1 MIIFFKKQSN
11 NFKAITAM
19 LLAVFCVT
27 IMSVQAKLIGIEFNA
42 VQITFAR
49 AIVVLILLMPL
60 IYKLGGL
67 DFLKTKK
74 PFLHF
79 FRGLAGLIGNVMF
92 FLAFQRLP
100 VADVTVISQAVP
112 IFSCILAIIFLGETI
127 GWRRWTAITIGF
139 LGVIIAINPS
149 VNIAV
154 ASLYALGGTLMW
166 STTIIFLRL
175 LGSTEHPVK
184 TKIKKVGKSIDQS
197 FSKNYYSEIGLG
209 IDFTARDLQEEC
221 KKNGHPWEIAK
232 SFDQSALIS
241 ENFMDLNS
249 LSKLNF
255 SLLKNGEIVQE
266 SNANKMIF
274 NIDQIISY
282 VSNYITLKTGDLIFT
297 GTPSGVGP
305 IKIGDNLEGFIND
318 KSMFKVNIK

>member
-27 IMSVQAKLIGIEFNA
+27 IMSVQAKLIGIEYNA

-49 AIVVLILLMPL
+49 AIVVLILLMPF
-60 IYKLGGL
+60 IYTLGGL
-67 DFLKTKK
+67 NFLKTKK

-184 TKIKKVGKSIDQS
+184 TVFYFMLVSVLITSIFQPFLWKEPSFEVILLIIGIGIAAFLTQLLMTYALQKAPASIVSPFNYTGIVWAIIFDYIIWNAHPMFATIFGGIIITISGIYIFKREAKIKSI
-197 FSKNYYSEIGLG
+197 K
-209 IDFTARDLQEEC
+209 
-221 KKNGHPWEIAK
+221 
-232 SFDQSALIS
+232 
-241 ENFMDLNS
+241 
-249 LSKLNF
+249 
-255 SLLKNGEIVQE
+255 
-266 SNANKMIF
+266 
-274 NIDQIISY
+274 
-282 VSNYITLKTGDLIFT
+282 
-297 GTPSGVGP
+297 
-305 IKIGDNLEGFIND
+305 
-318 KSMFKVNIK
+318 

>member
-1 MIIFFKKQSN
+1 LIIFFKKQSN

-27 IMSVQAKLIGIEFNA
+27 IMSVQAKLIGIEYNA

-49 AIVVLILLMPL
+49 AIVVLILLMPF

-67 DFLKTKK
+67 NFLKTKK

-184 TKIKKVGKSIDQS
+184 TVFYFMLVSVLITSIFQPFLWKEPSFEVILLFIGIGIAAFLTQLLMTYALQKAPASIVSPFNYTGIVWAIIFDYIIWNAHPMFATIFGGIIITISGIYIFKREAKMKST
-197 FSKNYYSEIGLG
+197 K
-209 IDFTARDLQEEC
+209 
-221 KKNGHPWEIAK
+221 
-232 SFDQSALIS
+232 
-241 ENFMDLNS
+241 
-249 LSKLNF
+249 
-255 SLLKNGEIVQE
+255 
-266 SNANKMIF
+266 
-274 NIDQIISY
+274 
-282 VSNYITLKTGDLIFT
+282 
-297 GTPSGVGP
+297 
-305 IKIGDNLEGFIND
+305 
-318 KSMFKVNIK
+318 

>member
-27 IMSVQAKLIGIEFNA
+27 IMSVQAKLIGIEYNA

-49 AIVVLILLMPL
+49 AIVVLILLMPF

-67 DFLKTKK
+67 NFLKTKK

-166 STTIIFLRL
+166 SITIIFLRL

-184 TKIKKVGKSIDQS
+184 TVFYFMLVSVIVTSIFQPFLWKEPSFEIILLFIGIGIAAFLTQLLMTYALQKAPASIVSPFNYTGIVWAIIFDYVIWNANPMFATIFGGIIITISGIYIFKREAKIKSTK
-197 FSKNYYSEIGLG
+197 
-209 IDFTARDLQEEC
+209 
-221 KKNGHPWEIAK
+221 
-232 SFDQSALIS
+232 
-241 ENFMDLNS
+241 
-249 LSKLNF
+249 
-255 SLLKNGEIVQE
+255 
-266 SNANKMIF
+266 
-274 NIDQIISY
+274 
-282 VSNYITLKTGDLIFT
+282 
-297 GTPSGVGP
+297 
-305 IKIGDNLEGFIND
+305 
-318 KSMFKVNIK
+318 

>member
-27 IMSVQAKLIGIEFNA
+27 IMSVQAKLIGIEYNA

-49 AIVVLILLMPL
+49 AIVVLILLMPF

-67 DFLKTKK
+67 NFLKTKK

-166 STTIIFLRL
+166 SITIIFLRL

-184 TKIKKVGKSIDQS
+184 TVFYFMLASVIVTSIFQPFLWKEPSFEIILLFIGIGIAAFLTQLLMTYALQKAPASIVSPFNYTGIVWAIIFDYIIWNAHPMFATIFGGIIITISGIYIFKREAKIKSTK
-197 FSKNYYSEIGLG
+197 
-209 IDFTARDLQEEC
+209 
-221 KKNGHPWEIAK
+221 
-232 SFDQSALIS
+232 
-241 ENFMDLNS
+241 
-249 LSKLNF
+249 
-255 SLLKNGEIVQE
+255 
-266 SNANKMIF
+266 
-274 NIDQIISY
+274 
-282 VSNYITLKTGDLIFT
+282 
-297 GTPSGVGP
+297 
-305 IKIGDNLEGFIND
+305 
-318 KSMFKVNIK
+318 

>member
-1 MIIFFKKQSN
+1 MIFFLKEQSN

-27 IMSVQAKLIGIEFNA
+27 IMSVQAKLIGIEYNA

-49 AIVVLILLMPL
+49 AIVVLILLMPF

-67 DFLKTKK
+67 NFLKTKK

-166 STTIIFLRL
+166 SITIIFLRL

-184 TKIKKVGKSIDQS
+184 TVFYFMLVSVIVTSIFQPFLWKEPSFEIILLFIGIGIAAFLTQLLMTYALQKAPASIVSPFNYTGIVWAIIFDYIIWNAHPMFATIFGGIIITISGIYIFKREAKIKSTK
-197 FSKNYYSEIGLG
+197 
-209 IDFTARDLQEEC
+209 
-221 KKNGHPWEIAK
+221 
-232 SFDQSALIS
+232 
-241 ENFMDLNS
+241 
-249 LSKLNF
+249 
-255 SLLKNGEIVQE
+255 
-266 SNANKMIF
+266 
-274 NIDQIISY
+274 
-282 VSNYITLKTGDLIFT
+282 
-297 GTPSGVGP
+297 
-305 IKIGDNLEGFIND
+305 
-318 KSMFKVNIK
+318 

>member
-27 IMSVQAKLIGIEFNA
+27 IMSVQAKLIGIEYNA

-49 AIVVLILLMPL
+49 AIVVLILLMPF

-67 DFLKTKK
+67 NFLKTKK

-184 TKIKKVGKSIDQS
+184 TVFYFMLVSVLITSIFQPFLWKEPSFEVILLFIGIGIAALLTQLLMTYALQKAPASIVSPFNYTGIVWAIIFDYIIWNAHPMFATIFGGIIITISGIYIFKREAKIKSI
-197 FSKNYYSEIGLG
+197 K
-209 IDFTARDLQEEC
+209 
-221 KKNGHPWEIAK
+221 
-232 SFDQSALIS
+232 
-241 ENFMDLNS
+241 
-249 LSKLNF
+249 
-255 SLLKNGEIVQE
+255 
-266 SNANKMIF
+266 
-274 NIDQIISY
+274 
-282 VSNYITLKTGDLIFT
+282 
-297 GTPSGVGP
+297 
-305 IKIGDNLEGFIND
+305 
-318 KSMFKVNIK
+318 

>member
-27 IMSVQAKLIGIEFNA
+27 IMSVQAKLIGIEYNA

-49 AIVVLILLMPL
+49 AIVVLILLMPF

-67 DFLKTKK
+67 NFLKTKK

-166 STTIIFLRL
+166 SITIIFLRM

-184 TKIKKVGKSIDQS
+184 TVFYFMLVSVIVTSIFQPFLWKEPSFEIILLFIGIGIAAFLTQLLMTYALQKAPASIVSPFNYTGIVWAIIFDYVIWNANPMFATIFGGIIITISGIYIFKREAKIKSTK
-197 FSKNYYSEIGLG
+197 
-209 IDFTARDLQEEC
+209 
-221 KKNGHPWEIAK
+221 
-232 SFDQSALIS
+232 
-241 ENFMDLNS
+241 
-249 LSKLNF
+249 
-255 SLLKNGEIVQE
+255 
-266 SNANKMIF
+266 
-274 NIDQIISY
+274 
-282 VSNYITLKTGDLIFT
+282 
-297 GTPSGVGP
+297 
-305 IKIGDNLEGFIND
+305 
-318 KSMFKVNIK
+318 

>member
-1 MIIFFKKQSN
+1 MIIFLKKQSN

-27 IMSVQAKLIGIEFNA
+27 IMSVQAKLIGIEYNA

-49 AIVVLILLMPL
+49 AIVVLILLMPF

-67 DFLKTKK
+67 NFLKTKK

-184 TKIKKVGKSIDQS
+184 TVFYFMLVSVLITSIFQPFLWKEPSFEVILLFIGIGIAAFLTQLLMTYALQKAPASIVSPFNYTGIVWAIIFDYIIWNAHPMFATIFGGIIITISGIYIFKREAKIKSI
-197 FSKNYYSEIGLG
+197 K
-209 IDFTARDLQEEC
+209 
-221 KKNGHPWEIAK
+221 
-232 SFDQSALIS
+232 
-241 ENFMDLNS
+241 
-249 LSKLNF
+249 
-255 SLLKNGEIVQE
+255 
-266 SNANKMIF
+266 
-274 NIDQIISY
+274 
-282 VSNYITLKTGDLIFT
+282 
-297 GTPSGVGP
+297 
-305 IKIGDNLEGFIND
+305 
-318 KSMFKVNIK
+318 

>member
-1 MIIFFKKQSN
+1 MIFFLKEQSN

-27 IMSVQAKLIGIEFNA
+27 IMSVQAKLIGIEYNA

-49 AIVVLILLMPL
+49 AIVVLILLMPF

-67 DFLKTKK
+67 NFLKTKK

-184 TKIKKVGKSIDQS
+184 TVFYFMLVSVLITSIFQHFLWKEPSFEVILLFIGIGIAALLTQLLMTYALQKAPASIVSPFNYTGIVWAIIFDYIIWNAHPMFATIFGGIIITISGIYIFKREAKIKSI
-197 FSKNYYSEIGLG
+197 K
-209 IDFTARDLQEEC
+209 
-221 KKNGHPWEIAK
+221 
-232 SFDQSALIS
+232 
-241 ENFMDLNS
+241 
-249 LSKLNF
+249 
-255 SLLKNGEIVQE
+255 
-266 SNANKMIF
+266 
-274 NIDQIISY
+274 
-282 VSNYITLKTGDLIFT
+282 
-297 GTPSGVGP
+297 
-305 IKIGDNLEGFIND
+305 
-318 KSMFKVNIK
+318 

>member
-1 MIIFFKKQSN
+1 MIFFLKEQSN

-27 IMSVQAKLIGIEFNA
+27 IMSVQAKLIGIEYNA

-49 AIVVLILLMPL
+49 AIVVLILLMPF

-67 DFLKTKK
+67 NFLKTKK

-184 TKIKKVGKSIDQS
+184 TVFYFMLVSVIVTSIFQPFLWKEPSFEVILLFIGIGIAALLTQLLMTYALQKAPASIVSPFNYTGIVWAIIFDYIIWNAHPMFATIFGGIIITISGIYIFKREAKIKSI
-197 FSKNYYSEIGLG
+197 K
-209 IDFTARDLQEEC
+209 
-221 KKNGHPWEIAK
+221 
-232 SFDQSALIS
+232 
-241 ENFMDLNS
+241 
-249 LSKLNF
+249 
-255 SLLKNGEIVQE
+255 
-266 SNANKMIF
+266 
-274 NIDQIISY
+274 
-282 VSNYITLKTGDLIFT
+282 
-297 GTPSGVGP
+297 
-305 IKIGDNLEGFIND
+305 
-318 KSMFKVNIK
+318 

>member
-27 IMSVQAKLIGIEFNA
+27 IMSVQAKLIGIEYNA

-49 AIVVLILLMPL
+49 AIVVLILLIPF

-67 DFLKTKK
+67 HFLKTKK

-79 FRGLAGLIGNVMF
+79 FRGLAGLTGNIMF

-149 VNIAV
+149 GDIAV

-184 TKIKKVGKSIDQS
+184 TVFYFMLVSFLITSIFQPFLWKD
-197 FSKNYYSEIGLG
+197 
-209 IDFTARDLQEEC
+209 
-221 KKNGHPWEIAK
+221 
-232 SFDQSALIS
+232 
-241 ENFMDLNS
+241 
-249 LSKLNF
+249 
-255 SLLKNGEIVQE
+255 
-266 SNANKMIF
+266 
-274 NIDQIISY
+274 
-282 VSNYITLKTGDLIFT
+282 
-297 GTPSGVGP
+297 PS
-305 IKIGDNLEGFIND
+305 
-318 KSMFKVNIK
+318 FKVI

>member
-27 IMSVQAKLIGIEFNA
+27 IMSVQAKLIGIEYNA

-49 AIVVLILLMPL
+49 AIVVLILLMPF

-67 DFLKTKK
+67 NFLKTKK

-184 TKIKKVGKSIDQS
+184 TVFYFMLVSVLITSIFQPFLWKEPSFEIILLFIGIGIAAFLTQLLMTYALQKAPASIVSPFNYTGIVWAIIFDYIIWNAHPMFATIFGGIIITISGIYIFKREAKIKSI
-197 FSKNYYSEIGLG
+197 K
-209 IDFTARDLQEEC
+209 
-221 KKNGHPWEIAK
+221 
-232 SFDQSALIS
+232 
-241 ENFMDLNS
+241 
-249 LSKLNF
+249 
-255 SLLKNGEIVQE
+255 
-266 SNANKMIF
+266 
-274 NIDQIISY
+274 
-282 VSNYITLKTGDLIFT
+282 
-297 GTPSGVGP
+297 
-305 IKIGDNLEGFIND
+305 
-318 KSMFKVNIK
+318 

>member
-1 MIIFFKKQSN
+1 LIFFLKEQSN

-27 IMSVQAKLIGIEFNA
+27 IMSVQAKLIGIEYNA

-49 AIVVLILLMPL
+49 AIVVLILLMPF

-67 DFLKTKK
+67 NFLKTKK

-112 IFSCILAIIFLGETI
+112 IFSCILAIIFLRETI

-184 TKIKKVGKSIDQS
+184 TVFYFMLVSVLITSIFQPFLWKEPSFEVILLFIGIGIAALLTQLLMTYALQKAPASIVSPFNYTGIVWAIIFDYIIWNAHPMFATIFGGIIITISGIYIFKREAKIKSI
-197 FSKNYYSEIGLG
+197 K
-209 IDFTARDLQEEC
+209 
-221 KKNGHPWEIAK
+221 
-232 SFDQSALIS
+232 
-241 ENFMDLNS
+241 
-249 LSKLNF
+249 
-255 SLLKNGEIVQE
+255 
-266 SNANKMIF
+266 
-274 NIDQIISY
+274 
-282 VSNYITLKTGDLIFT
+282 
-297 GTPSGVGP
+297 
-305 IKIGDNLEGFIND
+305 
-318 KSMFKVNIK
+318 

>member
-27 IMSVQAKLIGIEFNA
+27 IMSVQAKLIGIEYNA

-49 AIVVLILLMPL
+49 AIVVLILLMPF

-67 DFLKTKK
+67 NFLKTKK

-184 TKIKKVGKSIDQS
+184 TVFYFMLVSVIVTSIFQPFLWKEPS
-197 FSKNYYSEIGLG
+197 FEIILLFIGIGIAAFLTQLLMTYALQKAPASIVSPFNYTG
-209 IDFTARDLQEEC
+209 IVWA
-221 KKNGHPWEIAK
+221 II
-232 SFDQSALIS
+232 FDYVIW
-241 ENFMDLNS
+241 
-249 LSKLNF
+249 
-255 SLLKNGEIVQE
+255 
-266 SNANKMIF
+266 NANPMFATIFGGIIITISGIYIFKREAKM
-274 NIDQIISY
+274 
-282 VSNYITLKTGDLIFT
+282 
-297 GTPSGVGP
+297 
-305 IKIGDNLEGFIND
+305 
-318 KSMFKVNIK
+318 KSTK

>member
-27 IMSVQAKLIGIEFNA
+27 IMSVQAKLIGIEYNA

-49 AIVVLILLMPL
+49 AIVVLILLMPF

-67 DFLKTKK
+67 NFLKTKK

-184 TKIKKVGKSIDQS
+184 TVFYFMLVSVIVTSIFQPFLWKEPSFEIILLFIGIGIAAFLTQLLMTYALQKAPASIVSPFNYTGIVWAIIFDYIIWNASPMFATIFGGIIITISGIYIFKREAKIKSTK
-197 FSKNYYSEIGLG
+197 
-209 IDFTARDLQEEC
+209 
-221 KKNGHPWEIAK
+221 
-232 SFDQSALIS
+232 
-241 ENFMDLNS
+241 
-249 LSKLNF
+249 
-255 SLLKNGEIVQE
+255 
-266 SNANKMIF
+266 
-274 NIDQIISY
+274 
-282 VSNYITLKTGDLIFT
+282 
-297 GTPSGVGP
+297 
-305 IKIGDNLEGFIND
+305 
-318 KSMFKVNIK
+318 

>member
-1 MIIFFKKQSN
+1 
-11 NFKAITAM
+11 M

-27 IMSVQAKLIGIEFNA
+27 IMSVQAKLIGIEYNA

-49 AIVVLILLMPL
+49 AIVVLILLMPF

-67 DFLKTKK
+67 NFLKTKK

-184 TKIKKVGKSIDQS
+184 TVFYFMLVSVLITSIFQPFLWKEPSFEIILLFIGIGIAAFLTQLLMTYALQKAPASIVSPFNYTGIVWAIIFDYIIWNAHPMFATIFGGIIITISGIYIFKREAKIKSI
-197 FSKNYYSEIGLG
+197 K
-209 IDFTARDLQEEC
+209 
-221 KKNGHPWEIAK
+221 
-232 SFDQSALIS
+232 
-241 ENFMDLNS
+241 
-249 LSKLNF
+249 
-255 SLLKNGEIVQE
+255 
-266 SNANKMIF
+266 
-274 NIDQIISY
+274 
-282 VSNYITLKTGDLIFT
+282 
-297 GTPSGVGP
+297 
-305 IKIGDNLEGFIND
+305 
-318 KSMFKVNIK
+318 

>member
-1 MIIFFKKQSN
+1 LIFFLKEQSN

-27 IMSVQAKLIGIEFNA
+27 IMSVQAKLIGIEYNA

-49 AIVVLILLMPL
+49 AIVVLILLMPF

-67 DFLKTKK
+67 NFLKTKK

-184 TKIKKVGKSIDQS
+184 TVFYFMLVSVLITSIFQPFLWKEPSFEVILLFIGIGIAAFLTQLLMTYALQKAPASIVSPFNYTGIIWAIIFDYIIWNAHPMFATIFGGIIITISGIYIFKREAKIKSI
-197 FSKNYYSEIGLG
+197 K
-209 IDFTARDLQEEC
+209 
-221 KKNGHPWEIAK
+221 
-232 SFDQSALIS
+232 
-241 ENFMDLNS
+241 
-249 LSKLNF
+249 
-255 SLLKNGEIVQE
+255 
-266 SNANKMIF
+266 
-274 NIDQIISY
+274 
-282 VSNYITLKTGDLIFT
+282 
-297 GTPSGVGP
+297 
-305 IKIGDNLEGFIND
+305 
-318 KSMFKVNIK
+318 

>member
-27 IMSVQAKLIGIEFNA
+27 IMSVQAKLIGIEYNA

-49 AIVVLILLMPL
+49 AIVVLILLMPF

-67 DFLKTKK
+67 NFLKTKK

-154 ASLYALGGTLMW
+154 ASIYALGGTLMW

-184 TKIKKVGKSIDQS
+184 TVFYFMLVSVLITSIFQPFLWKEPSFEVILLFIGIGIAAFLTQLLMTYALQKAPASIVSPFNYTGIVWAIIFDYIIWNAHPMFATIFGGIIITISGIYIFKREAKIKSI
-197 FSKNYYSEIGLG
+197 K
-209 IDFTARDLQEEC
+209 
-221 KKNGHPWEIAK
+221 
-232 SFDQSALIS
+232 
-241 ENFMDLNS
+241 
-249 LSKLNF
+249 
-255 SLLKNGEIVQE
+255 
-266 SNANKMIF
+266 
-274 NIDQIISY
+274 
-282 VSNYITLKTGDLIFT
+282 
-297 GTPSGVGP
+297 
-305 IKIGDNLEGFIND
+305 
-318 KSMFKVNIK
+318 

>member
-1 MIIFFKKQSN
+1 MIIFLKEQSN

-27 IMSVQAKLIGIEFNA
+27 IMSVQAKLIGIEYNA

-49 AIVVLILLMPL
+49 AIVVLILLMPF

-67 DFLKTKK
+67 NFLKTKK

-79 FRGLAGLIGNVMF
+79 FRGLAGLIGNVLF

-154 ASLYALGGTLMW
+154 ASLYALGGRLMW
-166 STTIIFLRL
+166 SRTMILMRL

-184 TKIKKVGKSIDQS
+184 TVFYFMLVSVLITSIFQPFLWKEPSFEVILLFIGIGIAALLTQLLMTYALQKAPASIVSPFNYTGIVWAIIFDYIIWNAHPMFATIFGGIIITISGIYIFKREAKIKSI
-197 FSKNYYSEIGLG
+197 K
-209 IDFTARDLQEEC
+209 
-221 KKNGHPWEIAK
+221 
-232 SFDQSALIS
+232 
-241 ENFMDLNS
+241 
-249 LSKLNF
+249 
-255 SLLKNGEIVQE
+255 
-266 SNANKMIF
+266 
-274 NIDQIISY
+274 
-282 VSNYITLKTGDLIFT
+282 
-297 GTPSGVGP
+297 
-305 IKIGDNLEGFIND
+305 
-318 KSMFKVNIK
+318 

>member
-1 MIIFFKKQSN
+1 MIFFLKEQSN

-27 IMSVQAKLIGIEFNA
+27 IMSVQAKLIGIEYNA

-67 DFLKTKK
+67 YFLKTKK

-184 TKIKKVGKSIDQS
+184 TVFYFMLVSVLITSIFQPFLWKEPSFEVILLFIGIGIAALLTQLLMTYALQKAPASIVSPFNYTGIVWAIIFDYIIWNAHPMFATIFGGIIITISGIYIFKREAKIKSI
-197 FSKNYYSEIGLG
+197 K
-209 IDFTARDLQEEC
+209 
-221 KKNGHPWEIAK
+221 
-232 SFDQSALIS
+232 
-241 ENFMDLNS
+241 
-249 LSKLNF
+249 
-255 SLLKNGEIVQE
+255 
-266 SNANKMIF
+266 
-274 NIDQIISY
+274 
-282 VSNYITLKTGDLIFT
+282 
-297 GTPSGVGP
+297 
-305 IKIGDNLEGFIND
+305 
-318 KSMFKVNIK
+318 

>member
-27 IMSVQAKLIGIEFNA
+27 IMSVQAKLIGIEYNA

-49 AIVVLILLMPL
+49 AIVVLILLMPF

-67 DFLKTKK
+67 NFLKTKK

-166 STTIIFLRL
+166 SITIIFLRL

-184 TKIKKVGKSIDQS
+184 TVFYFMLVSVLITSIFQPFLWKEPSFEVILLFIGIGIAAFLTQLLMTYALQKAPASIVSPFNYTGIVWAIIFDYVIWNANPMFATIFGGIIITISGIYIFKREAKIKSTK
-197 FSKNYYSEIGLG
+197 
-209 IDFTARDLQEEC
+209 
-221 KKNGHPWEIAK
+221 
-232 SFDQSALIS
+232 
-241 ENFMDLNS
+241 
-249 LSKLNF
+249 
-255 SLLKNGEIVQE
+255 
-266 SNANKMIF
+266 
-274 NIDQIISY
+274 
-282 VSNYITLKTGDLIFT
+282 
-297 GTPSGVGP
+297 
-305 IKIGDNLEGFIND
+305 
-318 KSMFKVNIK
+318 

>member
-1 MIIFFKKQSN
+1 MIIFLKEQSS
-11 NFKAITAM
+11 NFKAIIAM

-27 IMSVQAKLIGIEFNA
+27 IMSVQAKLIGIEYNA

-49 AIVVLILLMPL
+49 AIVVLILLMPF

-67 DFLKTKK
+67 NFLKTKK

-184 TKIKKVGKSIDQS
+184 TVFYFMLVSVLITSIFQPFLWKEPSFEVILLFIGIGIAALLTQLLMTYALQKAPASIVSPFNYTGIVWAIIFDYIIWNAHPMFATIFGGIIITISGIYIFKREAKIKSI
-197 FSKNYYSEIGLG
+197 K
-209 IDFTARDLQEEC
+209 
-221 KKNGHPWEIAK
+221 
-232 SFDQSALIS
+232 
-241 ENFMDLNS
+241 
-249 LSKLNF
+249 
-255 SLLKNGEIVQE
+255 
-266 SNANKMIF
+266 
-274 NIDQIISY
+274 
-282 VSNYITLKTGDLIFT
+282 
-297 GTPSGVGP
+297 
-305 IKIGDNLEGFIND
+305 
-318 KSMFKVNIK
+318 

>member
-1 MIIFFKKQSN
+1 MIIFLKEQSN

-27 IMSVQAKLIGIEFNA
+27 IMSVQAKLIGIEYNA

-49 AIVVLILLMPL
+49 AIVVLILLMPF

-67 DFLKTKK
+67 NFLKTKK

-166 STTIIFLRL
+166 SITIIFLRL

-184 TKIKKVGKSIDQS
+184 TVFYFMLVSVIVTSIFQPFLWKEPSFEVILLFIGIGIAALLTQLLMTYALQKAPASIVSPFNYTGIVWAIIFDYIIWNAHPMFATIFGGIIITISGIYIFKREAKIKSI
-197 FSKNYYSEIGLG
+197 K
-209 IDFTARDLQEEC
+209 
-221 KKNGHPWEIAK
+221 
-232 SFDQSALIS
+232 
-241 ENFMDLNS
+241 
-249 LSKLNF
+249 
-255 SLLKNGEIVQE
+255 
-266 SNANKMIF
+266 
-274 NIDQIISY
+274 
-282 VSNYITLKTGDLIFT
+282 
-297 GTPSGVGP
+297 
-305 IKIGDNLEGFIND
+305 
-318 KSMFKVNIK
+318 

>member
-1 MIIFFKKQSN
+1 MIFFLKEQSN
-11 NFKAITAM
+11 NFKAITAI

-27 IMSVQAKLIGIEFNA
+27 IMSVQAKLIGIEYNA

-49 AIVVLILLMPL
+49 AIVVLILLMPF

-67 DFLKTKK
+67 NFLKTKK

-184 TKIKKVGKSIDQS
+184 TVFYFMLVSVLITSIFQPFLWKEPSFEVILLFIGIGIAAFLTQLLMTYALQKAPASIVSPFNYTGIVWAIIFDYIIWNAHPMFATIFGGIIITISGIYIFKREAKIKSI
-197 FSKNYYSEIGLG
+197 K
-209 IDFTARDLQEEC
+209 
-221 KKNGHPWEIAK
+221 
-232 SFDQSALIS
+232 
-241 ENFMDLNS
+241 
-249 LSKLNF
+249 
-255 SLLKNGEIVQE
+255 
-266 SNANKMIF
+266 
-274 NIDQIISY
+274 
-282 VSNYITLKTGDLIFT
+282 
-297 GTPSGVGP
+297 
-305 IKIGDNLEGFIND
+305 
-318 KSMFKVNIK
+318 

>member
-1 MIIFFKKQSN
+1 LIFFLKEQSN

-27 IMSVQAKLIGIEFNA
+27 IMSVQAKLIGIEYNA

-49 AIVVLILLMPL
+49 AIVVLILLMPF

-67 DFLKTKK
+67 NFLKTKK

-184 TKIKKVGKSIDQS
+184 TVFYFMLVSVLITSIFQPFLWKEPSFEVILLFIGIGIAALLTQLLMTYALQKAPASIVSPFNYTGIVWAIIFDYIIWNAHPMFATIFGGIIITISGIYIFKREAKVKSI
-197 FSKNYYSEIGLG
+197 K
-209 IDFTARDLQEEC
+209 
-221 KKNGHPWEIAK
+221 
-232 SFDQSALIS
+232 
-241 ENFMDLNS
+241 
-249 LSKLNF
+249 
-255 SLLKNGEIVQE
+255 
-266 SNANKMIF
+266 
-274 NIDQIISY
+274 
-282 VSNYITLKTGDLIFT
+282 
-297 GTPSGVGP
+297 
-305 IKIGDNLEGFIND
+305 
-318 KSMFKVNIK
+318 